1 MATTDTRAPPLRC
14 SCCHARLGRW
24 LVRDNARVLRID
36 LASIRA
42 AEYHRR
48 GLLLRC
54 RECGAG
60 TIVAAR
66 TP

>member
-1 MATTDTRAPPLRC
+1 
-14 SCCHARLGRW
+14 
-24 LVRDNARVLRID
+24 VRDNARVLRID